1 MLQRSCSLSCQTE
14 ILVLIAVAPIKVM
27 YVLTKSY
34 GEKEIGIAE
43 VVSLVLLFLFVF
55 GFGIIIIMLVHLSI
69 SEISHVAPLSCL
81 SFLSSLHLTPTF
93 LLCMYLF
100 HVD

>member
-1 MLQRSCSLSCQTE
+1 
-14 ILVLIAVAPIKVM
+14 M
-27 YVLTKSY
+27 YVLTISY

-55 GFGIIIIMLVHLSI
+55 GFGIIIIIMLVHLSI